1 MSKRVLFALLIVVM
15 LMAAGCSTAAPQAT
29 TAPDQEP
36 AATTAGETDATVAV
50 EPAAS
55 GDCTLHILG
64 GTRSYEG
71 EEEVWNELFAAFE
84 AEYGCKVE
92 ARWQGEWSDTPQ
104 QLETSR
110 MAQEPVD
117 IVYNSATLNY
127 TMARSGILMDMTDL
141 VAPFADRFADGM
153 LDKYTIGGHV
163 WAVPLS
169 DSSTST
175 FFYNADL
182 FKELGLAEPKTY
194 ADLLTISQKIKDE
207 KGIMPLIH
215 QGKEPWYWPMWFFET
230 YAQTTGNQSIQDIE
244 DFLSGKRQFTGE
256 EEKAALDAITKFYTD
271 GIMAPESMD
280 TDNAGMRAAFLQGK
294 AAMYYGGTWEVAPL
308 RSSDPSFEIGIF
320 QFPQMVDGV
329 TPQHG
334 GGPDNAWSIPSFAP
348 AENLPMTVQ
357 FLEFITRPENAQKI
371 LNTYAAMIP
380 SIKGVTPVDDPFAEE
395 LNSEYV
401 PNTITY
407 LDWIW
412 PTEINDAIVEVIPAV
427 MTGNMT
433 TDQAVERV
441 QKAYD
446 TLVEEKQYS
455 FDWWNTWA
463 DTDWQKVTPASIP
476 QIEVK

>member
-1 MSKRVLFALLIVVM
+1 MSKRILFMALVVVM
-15 LMAAGCSTAAPQAT
+15 VMAAGCSGTQPQAT
-29 TAPDQEP
+29 TAPDAG
-36 AATTAGETDATVAV
+36 AAEVEATSAPVAEATAETTT
-50 EPAAS
+50 

-71 EEEVWNELFAAFE
+71 EEEVWNTLFADFE

-104 QLETSR
+104 QLETAR

-141 VAPFADRFADGM
+141 VAPITDRFADGM

-169 DSSTST
+169 DSSTSV

-182 FKELGLAEPKTY
+182 FAELGLEEPTTY
-194 ADLLTISQKIKDE
+194 ADLLAISQTIKDQ
-207 KGIMPLIH
+207 KDMIPLIH

-230 YAQTTGNQSIQDIE
+230 YAQTTGNKSIEDIE
-244 DFLSGKRQFTGE
+244 AFLSGTRTFTGD
-256 EEKAALDAITKFYTD
+256 EEKAAIDAIAKFYSD
-271 GIMAPESMD
+271 GIMTSESMD
-280 TDNAGMRAAFLQGK
+280 TDNAGMRAAFVQGK
-294 AAMYYGGTWEVAPL
+294 AAMYYGGTWEVASL
-308 RSSDPSFEIGIF
+308 RSAAPSFEVGIF
-320 QFPQMVDGV
+320 QFPQIVDGA

-334 GGPDNAWSIPSFAP
+334 GGPDNAWSIPSFASQ
-348 AENLPMTVQ
+348 ENLGMTVQ

-371 LNTYAAMIP
+371 LDTYTAMIP

-395 LNSEYV
+395 LNTEFV

-433 TDQAVERV
+433 TDEAVQRV
-441 QKAYD
+441 QDAYA

-455 FDWWNTWA
+455 FDWWNTWEDA
-463 DTDWQKVTPASIP
+463 DWQKVTPGSIP
-476 QIEVK
+476 EIEVK